1 MKKISKAEMPAQAI
15 SLLTWPSGIAGFN
28 EFGDVVLAII
38 KFLVNALS
46 FLHLPGLP
54 SGL

>member
-1 MKKISKAEMPAQAI
+1 MKKISKKEMPAKAA

-28 EFGDVVLAII
+28 EIGDIVWAII
-38 KFLVNALS
+38 NFLVKALS

-54 SGL
+54 A